1 MFQGNEITRINQ
13 VLGEKFQ
20 QKDGPFFRSL
30 DSALAK
36 LHVERQAYHGGTFVG
51 NHVHKLVKVN
61 YYSCSKYVLY
71 HFSTCIDCVSQSHRN
86 HQLKYSALGL

>member
-1 MFQGNEITRINQ
+1 MFQSSDITRINQ

-20 QKDGPFFRSL
+20 HKDGPFFRSL

-36 LHVERQAYHGGTFVG
+36 LHVERQAYHGGTLVG

-61 YYSCSKYVLY
+61 YYSCVPSMCCTT
-71 HFSTCIDCVSQSHRN
+71 FNSTCIVIH
-86 HQLKYSALGL
+86 A